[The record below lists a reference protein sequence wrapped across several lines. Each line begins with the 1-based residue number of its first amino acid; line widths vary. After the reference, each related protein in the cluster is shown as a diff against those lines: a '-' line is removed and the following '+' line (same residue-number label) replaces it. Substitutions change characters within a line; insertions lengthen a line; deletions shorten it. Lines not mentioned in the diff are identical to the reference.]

1 MVRLRSGLSRLS
13 VKHVDCKEF
22 LLALR
27 AFTACLAVLLCSNGE
42 LACAAGKALCT
53 EMGQEGAA
61 AWIRD
66 TCLLTG
72 GSVVQNPPASAGEA
86 GSTPGSAG
94 SAREGHGNPL

>member
-42 LACAAGKALCT
+42 LACAAEKALCT
-53 EMGQEGAA
+53 EMGRRGPQPG
-61 AWIRD
+61 
-66 TCLLTG
+66 LG
-72 GSVVQNPPASAGEA
+72 
-86 GSTPGSAG
+86 TPVSSLVAQ
-94 SAREGHGNPL
+94 